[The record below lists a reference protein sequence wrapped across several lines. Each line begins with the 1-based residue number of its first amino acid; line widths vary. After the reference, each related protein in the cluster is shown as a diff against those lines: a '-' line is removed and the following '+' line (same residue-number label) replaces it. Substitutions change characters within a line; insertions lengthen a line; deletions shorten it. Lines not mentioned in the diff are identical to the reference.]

1 MKKYIS
7 FILAV
12 LLSLCLVSCKGNQT
26 DDGGETL
33 TPTLIFGK
41 NIAVYQDTVFYRDQF
56 TREIKYQ
63 NIKNLQST
71 GWNLYQDPLA
81 TEGNPFKQVSAGTLI
96 IVDPIATKKND
107 GAPILYMTLNSVAG
121 KTLISFNTANN
132 QVRVLKKDIPDTVTY
147 FLMFD
152 EHLIFT
158 TNEGDLGTKIH
169 SIKTDG
175 TDYHT
180 LENPDKLTLRPVNIR
195 DGELYFTSGNG
206 NLYKAPMSLDSYSL
220 VLNDCASPVF
230 FCDDDIYYNEL
241 STSHLCK
248 ANLNDPSVKETV
260 IDKATAGIAQDS
272 LYLYTSRE
280 SGDTNTVYIYN
291 AQTNETTAVYQK
303 SGKENYRC
311 FTDSYICFTRDDE
324 KIILYYDIATK
335 EEIKI
340 PY

>member
-7 FILAV
+7 LILAV
-12 LLSLCLVSCKGNQT
+12 LLTFGFSSCNWNQSNHE
-26 DDGGETL
+26 DESL
-33 TPTLIFGK
+33 TPTVIFGK
-41 NIAVYQDTVFYRDQF
+41 DIAVYQNTVFYRDKF

-63 NIKNLQST
+63 NMENLQST
-71 GWNLYQDPLA
+71 GWNLYRDPWE
-81 TEGNPFKQVSAGTLI
+81 TEENPFKHVSAGTLI
-96 IVDPIATKKND
+96 IVDSIATKKNN
-107 GAPILYMTLNSVAG
+107 GSPVLYITLNSLAG

-132 QVRVLKKDIPDTVTY
+132 QMRVLKKDISDTVTY
-147 FLMFD
+147 FLMFG
-152 EHLIFT
+152 EYLIFT

-260 IDKATAGIAQDS
+260 IDKETAGIAQDS
-272 LYLYTSRE
+272 LYLYTYRE

-291 AQTNETTAVYQK
+291 AQTNENIPVYQK
-303 SGKENYRC
+303 TGKENYRC

-324 KIILYYDIATK
+324 KIILYYDIAAK
-335 EEIKI
+335 EAIKI